1 MPTVVYIKNQPAGY
15 VNTLGMG
22 AANIASYMIYS
33 VRGGVDVFSE
43 FSENQKP
50 M

>member
-1 MPTVVYIKNQPAGY
+1 VY
-15 VNTLGMG
+15 VNTLGMR

-33 VRGGVDVFSE
+33 VKGGVGASSE

>member
-1 MPTVVYIKNQPAGY
+1 MPTVVYIKNQY